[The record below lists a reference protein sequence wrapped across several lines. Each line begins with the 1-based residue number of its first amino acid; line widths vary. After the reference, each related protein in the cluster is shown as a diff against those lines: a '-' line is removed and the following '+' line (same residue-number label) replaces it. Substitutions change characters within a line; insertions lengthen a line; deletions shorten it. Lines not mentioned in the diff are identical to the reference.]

1 MSYLSLT
8 GQVAGIYE
16 SPKGTDRETGA
27 EYGGSHYVQLLCD
40 EQMRNG
46 ERKLSLFTLRTDDP
60 HLFEPHRGA
69 AVAVPVGAYVRN
81 GGLSFYL
88 SKGNSPRPLQASEAA

>member
-8 GQVAGIYE
+8 GQVSGIYE
-16 SPKGTDRETGA
+16 SPRGTNRETGE

-46 ERKLSLFTLRTDDP
+46 EHKLSLFTLRTDDP
-60 HLFEPHRGA
+60 HLFKPLIGA
-69 AVAVPVGAYVRN
+69 PVAVPVGAYVRN
-81 GGLSFYL
+81 GGLAFYL
-88 SKGNSPRPLQASEAA
+88 AKGNAPKPLQASEAA